1 MFCPRCGAKETSDAL
16 FCRKCGTRLKTDY
29 TGPVRMENPAP
40 QSPPCAVELE
50 EEPERKSR
58 KVPIIVGVVVLLAV
72 VVFLAARPG
81 KQDGEPSERSEQ
93 IVEKDVSGQSPGDIL
108 TEDNTDTA
116 NGSANAALSDEDAG
130 NTLFYQGIPV
140 ETIMGM
146 QADDLV
152 AAFGEPDCQ
161 EEYFYEYKNRFMVSF
176 DSLGRISSFSGRNEE
191 FELNGKNLMQNQAG
205 LAETFGREPDYQ
217 ETYFMTEL
225 KWYDTSFSVDIRIND
240 DGLSSDVVI
249 WRKQTVEEAEAL
261 IRELLSDFG
270 QSEILY
276 PDYVSEGYLPSD
288 GLQVYNFNL
297 VDPDGLYLPVAVET
311 DYAMIWAVPGSGET
325 VPLSEYLDNRYE
337 EEAVPAAGG
346 LPDGFEWV
354 ETPSGTTD
362 EWSTT
367 VTGIVQNVSDQAYD
381 YASISFNLYD
391 AAGNQVGTADASIQ
405 NLKAG
410 GTWKFSAVGFVPSAG
425 FELSS
430 VTCF

>member
-1 MFCPRCGAKETSDAL
+1 
-16 FCRKCGTRLKTDY
+16 
-29 TGPVRMENPAP
+29 MENPAP

-276 PDYVSEGYLPSD
+276 PDYVSEGYLPLD

-311 DYAMIWAVPGSGET
+311 DYAMI
-325 VPLSEYLDNRYE
+325 
-337 EEAVPAAGG
+337 
-346 LPDGFEWV
+346 
-354 ETPSGTTD
+354 
-362 EWSTT
+362 
-367 VTGIVQNVSDQAYD
+367 
-381 YASISFNLYD
+381 
-391 AAGNQVGTADASIQ
+391 
-405 NLKAG
+405 
-410 GTWKFSAVGFVPSAG
+410 
-425 FELSS
+425 
-430 VTCF
+430 